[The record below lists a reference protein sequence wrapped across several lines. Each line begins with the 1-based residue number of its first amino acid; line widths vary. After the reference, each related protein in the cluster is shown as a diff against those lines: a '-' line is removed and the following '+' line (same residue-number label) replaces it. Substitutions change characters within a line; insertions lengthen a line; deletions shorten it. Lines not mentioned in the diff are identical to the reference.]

1 MRWTTTLQFV
11 FVLLDFKA
19 ILLWLALR
27 LVAAK
32 TMIVPLMRN
41 VVLFL
46 AVASPGRNV
55 SHFATLASVPLALI
69 VRLEITGNL
78 VPVDSHYKEMVIH
91 LVMSVSAELCT
102 NQNLSRICM
111 ACFVFAAVIS
121 EEPECRFDQ
130 D

>member
-1 MRWTTTLQFV
+1 MKWTTTLQFV

-41 VVLFL
+41 ADSFL

-55 SHFATLASVPLALI
+55 NPFVIQATVPLVQTVLPK
-69 VRLEITGNL
+69 ITGNL
-78 VPVDSHYKEMVIH
+78 APADSH
-91 LVMSVSAELCT
+91 
-102 NQNLSRICM
+102 
-111 ACFVFAAVIS
+111 
-121 EEPECRFDQ
+121 
-130 D
+130 

>member
-46 AVASPGRNV
+46 AVVSPGRNV
-55 SHFATLASVPLALI
+55 NPFVIQATVPLVQI
-69 VRLEITGNL
+69 VRLEITENL
-78 VPVDSHYKEMVIH
+78 VHVDSHYKEMVTH
-91 LVMSVSAELCT
+91 LVLSVSAEICT
-102 NQNLSRICM
+102 NQNLT
-111 ACFVFAAVIS
+111 
-121 EEPECRFDQ
+121 
-130 D
+130 

>member
-32 TMIVPLMRN
+32 TMIVQPMRN

-46 AVASPGRNV
+46 AVVSPGRNV
-55 SHFATLASVPLALI
+55 NPFVIQATVPLVQI
-69 VRLEITGNL
+69 VQLEITENL
-78 VPVDSHYKEMVIH
+78 APVDSHYKEMAIH
-91 LVMSVSAELCT
+91 LALSVSAELCT
-102 NQNLSRICM
+102 YQNLT
-111 ACFVFAAVIS
+111 
-121 EEPECRFDQ
+121 
-130 D
+130 

>member
-1 MRWTTTLQFV
+1 MDQEHFVRWTTTLQFV

-46 AVASPGRNV
+46 VVAIPGRNV
-55 SHFATLASVPLALI
+55 NPFAIQATVPLVQI
-69 VRLEITGNL
+69 VQLEITGNL
-78 VPVDSHYKEMVIH
+78 VPADSHYKEMVIH
-91 LVMSVSAELCT
+91 LALSVSVAIEAHILE
-102 NQNLSRICM
+102 SEFYCM
-111 ACFVFAAVIS
+111 NPFCCYS
-121 EEPECRFDQ
+121 CYC
-130 D
+130 

>member
-27 LVAAK
+27 LVAVK

-41 VVLFL
+41 VGLFL

-55 SHFATLASVPLALI
+55 NPFVIQATVPLVQTALPKI
-69 VRLEITGNL
+69 IGNL
-78 VPVDSHYKEMVIH
+78 VPADFH
-91 LVMSVSAELCT
+91 
-102 NQNLSRICM
+102 
-111 ACFVFAAVIS
+111 
-121 EEPECRFDQ
+121 
-130 D
+130 

>member
-1 MRWTTTLQFV
+1 MKWTTTLQFV

-41 VVLFL
+41 AGLFL
-46 AVASPGRNV
+46 AVASPEKNV
-55 SHFATLASVPLALI
+55 SHFATLAIVPL
-69 VRLEITGNL
+69 VQSVQLEITENL

-91 LVMSVSAELCT
+91 LALSVSAELCT
-102 NQNLSRICM
+102 YQNLT
-111 ACFVFAAVIS
+111 
-121 EEPECRFDQ
+121 
-130 D
+130 

>member
-1 MRWTTTLQFV
+1 MDLEHFVKWTTIFQFV

-41 VVLFL
+41 AGLFL

-55 SHFATLASVPLALI
+55 NPFAIQATVPLVQI
-69 VRLEITGNL
+69 VQLEITGNL
-78 VPVDSHYKEMVIH
+78 APVDSHYKEMVIH
-91 LVMSVSAELCT
+91 LVLSVSAEICT
-102 NQNLSRICM
+102 NQNLT
-111 ACFVFAAVIS
+111 
-121 EEPECRFDQ
+121 
-130 D
+130 

>member
-1 MRWTTTLQFV
+1 MRWTITLQFV

-41 VVLFL
+41 AGLFL
-46 AVASPGRNV
+46 AVALPGRNV
-55 SHFATLASVPLALI
+55 NPFAILGTVPLVQI
-69 VRLEITGNL
+69 VQLEIIGNP

-91 LVMSVSAELCT
+91 LVLSVSAELCT
-102 NQNLSRICM
+102 NQYLT
-111 ACFVFAAVIS
+111 
-121 EEPECRFDQ
+121 
-130 D
+130 